1 MAKLQLDGVGNVVKD
16 AAYVSIG
23 LGVIAFQRMQVR
35 RNELQKVLGGVGE
48 VLGDRVKVVEERLG
62 AAVGRDR

>member
-23 LGVIAFQRMQVR
+23 LGVIAFQRIQVR
-35 RNELQKVLGGVGE
+35 RNELRKVLGGVGE